1 MYYYT
6 SRKKLLIFFKI
17 KIKYEIMS
25 SIADYIAKNYLS
37 TDKKKKKKKIKKKT
51 TTIIHD
57 DEDSLFKIK
66 KDESDNEEKERKR
79 VLNEALKKEKEKQD
93 EVLSKFKTANESSWV
108 TIDEGNRT
116 DNSNDDE
123 DRERKRNTNQSP
135 LNKRKRIYSDD
146 ESVDSRSSSPTQRRK
161 RIYSDDESSVSRSRS
176 RSRSRS
182 LGPHKKRKR
191 VYSDEESSISRS
203 RSRSRSRSKSRSRSR
218 SNSSGSGSGI
228 VRMSDGSLAGLQA
241 GKDLKL
247 DAKRKQKAQQEM
259 LARMTSEESGKN
271 AKTIYRDKY
280 GKKVDLAVEKARLA
294 EEERKKE
301 AEAEKDMV
309 WGKGLVQQKEREEMV
324 RKLRQERDR
333 SFAIYR
339 DDKELN
345 KEQMEKDRWGDPMA
359 KLIKKKNSKNKT
371 VRPRYNGP
379 PPPQIDLI

>member
-1 MYYYT
+1 
-6 SRKKLLIFFKI
+6 
-17 KIKYEIMS
+17 
-25 SIADYIAKNYLS
+25 
-37 TDKKKKKKKIKKKT
+37 
-51 TTIIHD
+51 
-57 DEDSLFKIK
+57 
-66 KDESDNEEKERKR
+66 
-79 VLNEALKKEKEKQD
+79 
-93 EVLSKFKTANESSWV
+93 LSKFKTANESSWV

-218 SNSSGSGSGI
+218 SNSSGSGSGSRRDKI
-228 VRMSDGSLAGLQA
+228 PTRKHLNSDDEKNNNKKNNKVVRMSDGSLAGLQA

-379 PPPQIDLI
+379 PPPPNRFNIEPGYRWDGVDRSNGFEEKYFQMKNQKESISEVAYKWSTEDM

>member
-1 MYYYT
+1 
-6 SRKKLLIFFKI
+6 
-17 KIKYEIMS
+17 
-25 SIADYIAKNYLS
+25 
-37 TDKKKKKKKIKKKT
+37 
-51 TTIIHD
+51 
-57 DEDSLFKIK
+57 
-66 KDESDNEEKERKR
+66 
-79 VLNEALKKEKEKQD
+79 
-93 EVLSKFKTANESSWV
+93 
-108 TIDEGNRT
+108 
-116 DNSNDDE
+116 
-123 DRERKRNTNQSP
+123 
-135 LNKRKRIYSDD
+135 
-146 ESVDSRSSSPTQRRK
+146 
-161 RIYSDDESSVSRSRS
+161 
-176 RSRSRS
+176 
-182 LGPHKKRKR
+182 
-191 VYSDEESSISRS
+191 
-203 RSRSRSRSKSRSRSR
+203 
-218 SNSSGSGSGI
+218 
-228 VRMSDGSLAGLQA
+228 MSDGSLAGLQA

-379 PPPQIDLI
+379 PPPPNRFNIEPGYRWDGVDRSNGFEEKYFQMKNQKESISEVAYKWSTEDM